1 VEEIT
6 MKSVQTFR
14 YPFAVRWI
22 HWLGVA
28 AIATAYL
35 TSESA
40 EELMESGS
48 GTNWHVVA
56 GIGLVL
62 LFVPRLLARL
72 SVGKRPHTSG
82 AEKWVAGTLQLA
94 LLLFMLVQ
102 PLLGVLAVWAE
113 GHSLAIP
120 FTSFELVPMVRL
132 EGWGHSLEEMH
143 EIVGNVFY
151 GVIAIHVLAALWHQF
166 VSRDELIQ
174 RML

>member
-1 VEEIT
+1 
-6 MKSVQTFR
+6 MKSVQRFR
-14 YPFAVRWI
+14 YPVAVRWI

-28 AIATAYL
+28 AVATAYL

-40 EELMESGS
+40 EDLMETGA
-48 GTNWHVVA
+48 GTNWHVLA

-72 SVGKRPHTSG
+72 WVPKRPPTSG
-82 AEKWVAGTLQLA
+82 IEKWAAGMLQLA
-94 LLLFMLVQ
+94 LLLFMVVQ

-120 FTSFELVPMVRL
+120 FTSVALAPLVQL
-132 EGWGHSLEEMH
+132 DGWGHKLEELH
-143 EIVGNVFY
+143 ETVGNVFY
-151 GVIAIHVLAALWHQF
+151 GVIAIHVLASLWHQF
-166 VSRDELIQ
+166 VRRDELIQ

>member
-1 VEEIT
+1 
-6 MKSVQTFR
+6 MKSVQRFR

-40 EELMESGS
+40 EDLMESGS

-72 SVGKRPHTSG
+72 SVRRRPHTSG
-82 AEKWVAGTLQLA
+82 TEKWVAGTLQLA
-94 LLLFMLVQ
+94 LLLFMVVQ

-113 GHSLAIP
+113 GHSLPIP
-120 FTSFELVPMVRL
+120 FTNLQLAPLVQLNGWGQAL
-132 EGWGHSLEEMH
+132 EGAH
-143 EIVGNVFY
+143 ETVGNIFY

-166 VSRDELIQ
+166 VRRDGLMQ